1 MSDQPAPPPDPTEY
15 WLGLWAQLTAPVHSL
30 MQNPVALAFLQEIH
44 ETVQLAVSY
53 WSRQENNYA
62 DIGKGLSARVAD
74 LLARQELETADMAT
88 MQRQIFELQALVAE
102 QLATLIDATEPLSGR
117 QKKLLHFSLRQLK
130 SMLDPQNAFFSNPDL
145 VARAIE
151 TRGQLLINAS
161 NNYLADIA
169 ESRFG
174 LQPKRALQDNTDPG
188 QDIATAPGAVVF
200 QNDLIQLI
208 HYRSATRKQREI
220 PLLIIPPCIN
230 RFYIFDLSPEASMI
244 RWLLDQ
250 GQDVYMV
257 SWINPD
263 ATLADLGFADYVR
276 KGCLQA
282 ADVAAEISKTDQVN
296 LVGYCIGGLIAAIAS
311 ASGHGKERI
320 ASLSLFSTLLDYS
333 EPGELGIFTSPG
345 MLEAVCS
352 HAREEGILS
361 GHMLST
367 AFTFLQEEQLFW
379 RFFRSRYLRGEEAV
393 TDALMYWGQDA
404 TNLPAKMAAEYLQ
417 KFYGDNALAADEG
430 FLLDDELINLKS
442 FDCPQYILAC
452 ERDHIV
458 PLQSALDSAGLLGG
472 NPRIVQASGG
482 HVRGVFNHPG
492 QEKAYYRVTGK
503 RDLNTGSWWT
513 DWNQWLE
520 QLSGGWVEGK
530 ICAPAQ
536 YASIEVSPG
545 SYVRANS
552 RK

>member
-333 EPGELGIFTSPG
+333 EPGELGIFTSPE
-345 MLEAVCS
+345 MLEAICS
-352 HAREEGILS
+352 HIREEGILPA
-361 GHMLST
+361 HMLS
-367 AFTFLQEEQLFW
+367 AVFTFMQEERLFW

-492 QEKAYYRVTGK
+492 QEKGYYRVTGK

-545 SYVRANS
+545 SYVRANP